1 MMIRCDYVKCE
12 NCNVYSQC
20 NLHHATTL
28 QLSMLRKELNW
39 KVNRLKEVNRG
50 INHFKTMLLQFKRNE
65 LSKFIMEHT
74 SETLI
79 NESLTLLYAEKGTLQ
94 TEIKEHQIME
104 KNITTI
110 LKRRQK

>member
-1 MMIRCDYVKCE
+1 MIRCDYVKCE
-12 NCNVYSQC
+12 NCNVYGVC

-28 QLSMLRKELNW
+28 QLSMIRCELNW
-39 KVNRLKEVNRG
+39 KVNRLREVNRG
-50 INHFKTMLLQFKRNE
+50 ISHFKTMLLQFKRNE
-65 LSKFIMEHT
+65 LSEFIMEHT

-104 KNITTI
+104 KNIITI